1 VKKSPNEAGRS
12 RQRAARK
19 TFESVPG
26 RIAFYADSLAHSMID
41 GSISVIR
48 GRPHHVGAFGTIET
62 MVHTPHDRPVVLD
75 ACKVIGAPERIL
87 RHDGRERCVVTLRCA
102 GGRLVSVGL
111 DALCDSVQD
120 ALRKAR
126 R

>member
-1 VKKSPNEAGRS
+1 MTRRNRAGRP
-12 RQRAARK
+12 RQRTAHAMLD
-19 TFESVPG
+19 SLPG
-26 RIAFYADSLAHSMID
+26 MTASYADSLAHSMID

-62 MVHTPHDRPVVLD
+62 MVHTPHDRPVLLD
-75 ACKVIGAPERIL
+75 ARKVIGAPERIL

-111 DALCDSVQD
+111 DALCDSVEV

>member
-1 VKKSPNEAGRS
+1 MRPRNKASRS

-19 TFESVPG
+19 NFESLAG
-26 RIAFYADSLAHSMID
+26 MDAFYADCLAHSVIEE
-41 GSISVIR
+41 SISVIR

-62 MVHTPHDRPVVLD
+62 MVRTPHDRPVLVD
-75 ACKVIGAPERIL
+75 AHKGIGAPERIL
-87 RHDGRERCVVTLRCA
+87 RHDGRERCEVTLRCA
-102 GGRLVSVGL
+102 VGRIARVGL
-111 DALCDSVQD
+111 DALCDTVEV

>member
-1 VKKSPNEAGRS
+1 MTAV
-12 RQRAARK
+12 
-19 TFESVPG
+19 
-26 RIAFYADSLAHSMID
+26 YADSLAHSMIE

-62 MVHTPHDRPVVLD
+62 MVRTPHDRRVVLD
-75 ACKVIGAPERIL
+75 AL
-87 RHDGRERCVVTLRCA
+87 R
-102 GGRLVSVGL
+102 
-111 DALCDSVQD
+111 DSGEH

>member
-1 VKKSPNEAGRS
+1 MKRSSNKAGRS

-19 TFESVPG
+19 TFESLPG
-26 RIAFYADSLAHSMID
+26 MTAVYADSLAHSMIE

-48 GRPHHVGAFGTIET
+48 GRPNHVGAFGTIET
-62 MVHTPHDRPVVLD
+62 MVRTPHDRPVVVD
-75 ACKVIGAPERIL
+75 ARKVIGAPERIL

-102 GGRLVSVGL
+102 GGRIACVGL
-111 DALCDSVQD
+111 DALCDSVEV